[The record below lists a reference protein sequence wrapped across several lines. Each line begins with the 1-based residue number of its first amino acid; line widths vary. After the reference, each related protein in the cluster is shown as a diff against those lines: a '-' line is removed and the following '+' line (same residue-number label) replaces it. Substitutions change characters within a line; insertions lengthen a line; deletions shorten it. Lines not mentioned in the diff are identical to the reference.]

1 MQYSICYLR
10 VSTTEQVKGFSLT
23 TQEKICRSYCASKGW
38 LVSKVFVD
46 EGESARST
54 DRPQFLRMMEYIQ
67 KHKDSIDYLVVY
79 RFDRFARYTADHFA
93 MKSLLQKYSVQLVS
107 ATEKIDDSPAGELI
121 EGVTACVNQ
130 YESRIIG
137 IRVKVNMLEA
147 RKQGRL
153 TGPAPTGYLNVKDP
167 RKSGGVGRS
176 CVIVDDEQA
185 PYVRKAYEMYA
196 TGLYSLK
203 QIAEHLSELGYRSR
217 LKSIPLSPQQV
228 HKILT
233 NITYAGW
240 VKVDDE
246 TGYVPSIFPA
256 LVDQE
261 TFNVVQ
267 RILQGYSPTAVPRIR
282 SNPDFPLRHIIK
294 CGGCGKPLTASWSKG
309 KLGKKYP
316 YYRCYRKGCNAT
328 SIRKHDL
335 ENEFIDLLESL
346 IPTPDFLRYFK
357 DIVMDVW
364 ATKQQELATRISDLQ
379 SNLSDLRQRRSRIIN
394 AFLHEQS
401 ITQNV
406 YEDELTSVT
415 TGLSDT
421 QTEISR
427 LQNNN
432 LDIDRLFNASAW
444 VLRNSSNTWVN
455 ADLEGKQRLQQ
466 ALFPDGLEYSMKEGY
481 SNPRIAKAFNVIEA
495 SKASPSKLAGGQG
508 FEPR

>member
-1 MQYSICYLR
+1 MFTSVCYLR
-10 VSTTEQVKGFSLT
+10 VSTSEQVKGFSLI

-38 LVSKVFVD
+38 SVSKVYVD

-93 MKSLLQKYSVQLVS
+93 MKSLLQRYSVQLIS
-107 ATEKIDDSPAGELI
+107 ATEKVDDSPAGELV

-130 YESRIIG
+130 YESRVIG
-137 IRVKVNMLEA
+137 IRAKVNMLEA

-167 RKSGGVGRS
+167 RKSGGGGRS
-176 CVIVDDEQA
+176 CVVVDEEQA
-185 PYVRKAYEMYA
+185 PYIKKTYEMYA

-203 QIAEHLSELGYRSR
+203 QIAEHISELGYRSR
-217 LKSIPLSPQQV
+217 LKGIPLSPQQV

-240 VKVDDE
+240 VKVDEE
-246 TGYVPSIFPA
+246 TGYVQSAFPA
-256 LVDQE
+256 LIDQN
-261 TFNVVQ
+261 TFNIVQ
-267 RILQGYSPTAVPRIR
+267 RILHGYSPTAVPRIR

-316 YYRCYRKGCNAT
+316 YYRCYRKGCKAT
-328 SIRKHDL
+328 SIRKEDL

-346 IPTPDFLRYFK
+346 IPSPDFLRYFK

-364 ATKQQELATRISDLQ
+364 ETKQKELSRKIAELQ
-379 SNLSDLRQRRSRIIN
+379 SYLSDLRHRRSRVIN

-401 ITQNV
+401 ITQDV
-406 YEDELTSVT
+406 YEEELAAVTDSVST
-415 TGLSDT
+415 T
-421 QTEISR
+421 QNEISG
-427 LQNNN
+427 LQDHN

-444 VLRNSSNTWVN
+444 VLRNASNTWVS

-466 ALFPDGLEYSMKEGY
+466 ALFPDGLEYSMEEGY
-481 SNPRIAKAFNVIEA
+481 SNPRIAKAFNVIQT